1 MRILLSVGLVAAAL
15 AANASAEAGD
25 DAKARAAIARLVP
38 DAAIES
44 IAPAPMAGWY
54 TAVVNGSDVYVSA
67 DGEYLMSGALWKVAQ
82 KENLTELARADRRRE
97 AIAAVPAD
105 HKISFAAEQPR
116 HAVTVFTALDCG
128 YCRKLHEQVAAY
140 NQAGISIEYVLFP
153 RGGLQSPAHQESV
166 SVWCADD
173 RRNALTLAKR
183 GEPVEPKICPN
194 PIAENLALAQKLG
207 LTSTPTIVASDGTVM
222 LGFVPPAELSQ
233 RLDAAM

>member
-1 MRILLSVGLVAAAL
+1 MRILLSLGL
-15 AANASAEAGD
+15 AAVAFTATTSAEAGD
-25 DAKARAAIARLVP
+25 DAKARAAVARLVP
-38 DAAIES
+38 DATIES

-67 DGEYLMSGALWKVAQ
+67 DGEYLLSGALWRVAQ

-97 AIAAVPAD
+97 AIAALPAD

-116 HAVTVFTALDCG
+116 HAVTVFTAIDCG
-128 YCRKLHEQVAAY
+128 YCRKLHEQVGAY
-140 NQAGISIEYVLFP
+140 NQAGISVEYVLFP
-153 RGGLQSPAHQESV
+153 RGGLQSPAYQESV

-194 PIAENLALAQKLG
+194 PIADNLALAQKLG

>member
-1 MRILLSVGLVAAAL
+1 MQILLSLGL
-15 AANASAEAGD
+15 AAVAFTATTSAEAGD
-25 DAKARAAIARLVP
+25 DAKARAAVARLVP
-38 DAAIES
+38 DATIES

-67 DGEYLMSGALWKVAQ
+67 DGEYLLSGALWRVAQ

-97 AIAAVPAD
+97 AIAALPAD

-116 HAVTVFTALDCG
+116 HAVTVFTAIDCG
-128 YCRKLHEQVAAY
+128 YCRKLHEQVGAY
-140 NQAGISIEYVLFP
+140 NQAGISVEYVLFP
-153 RGGLQSPAHQESV
+153 RGGLQSPAYQESV

-194 PIAENLALAQKLG
+194 PIADNLALAQKLG